1 MKSFSLFRKPDW
13 QSPDA
18 QRRAAAVAADDDAE
32 LLTALP
38 RLAIED
44 PDAAVRRQALRRCND
59 PALFTRAASG
69 DSDAS
74 LRAWAREQW
83 LAAIQSGRVACD
95 DAQLA
100 GLGADEREKLAV
112 HAADG
117 GLRQRALATIERP
130 AFLAERILADGD
142 TALRLALIAR
152 IDNPAMLDRL
162 AEQLRRKSKQLHRA
176 AFDRAEKLR
185 LASGDN
191 ATRER
196 LADGVCADLERLI
209 RDPASTDDRRERMDE
224 AGMRWQA
231 LAPENLHERLRTRYE
246 GAVAVLRVQLQPPA
260 PASAPV
266 APEPV
271 DSTPIPSP
279 EELAAQARLEAE
291 IARNHAERELEQ
303 RRERE
308 QAERQRQEQHE
319 RQRANA
325 ALVEQLAQALDAGE
339 SAKARELAAKIDAEP
354 LSEATQRR
362 WTALQPALKELLGWE
377 AWAGN
382 KVRARLCA
390 EVEKLIG
397 SGLHP
402 DAISSRIQ
410 EIQQQW
416 RELDATEGRN
426 DDSPVTGLDKRLRVA
441 VARALKPA
449 REFFDKRREL
459 RHEHRDA
466 LSAFLAE
473 AGKTLSDETQ
483 ATDISHLLG
492 VQKQAVEH
500 LRSLDQQQGG
510 DRKRLGRRLRD
521 LLDAIKP
528 RVEAAF
534 AGVEE
539 AKQGLIAAAQALV
552 GENDRR
558 RVATEAKSLNER
570 WKQTGKGRTGRDQQQ
585 WRQFRA
591 ALDQAF
597 GHLDQQRQVHNEQQQ
612 QRREAAQAL
621 VEEAESLARL
631 GGEQLSGSE
640 TVARSLRER
649 WQALLVRDGDLAERY
664 DNALTL
670 HREAIKAYRQ
680 DQQRERL
687 LAMLEV
693 GTPAGAPA
701 PESAAA
707 AATRA
712 LELVFEAEAM
722 VGIEV
727 PEAERET
734 RRQWQL
740 RRLQDHLRGTAAGGG
755 NDQGGLETLLSRWR
769 GLAPAVDEARAG
781 PLRERLRQVV
791 MRFRSG

>member
-18 QRRAAAVAADDDAE
+18 QRRASAVASDESAD
-32 LLTALP
+32 LLAALP

-44 PDAAVRRQALRRCND
+44 PDAGVRRQALRRCND
-59 PALFTRAASG
+59 PALFTRAAGS
-69 DSDAS
+69 DSDAA
-74 LRAWAREQW
+74 LRTWAREQW
-83 LAAIQSGRVACD
+83 LAAIQSGRLACD
-95 DAQLA
+95 DAQLRA
-100 GLGADEREKLAV
+100 LTADEREKLAI
-112 HAADG
+112 HANDSD
-117 GLRQRALATIERP
+117 LRRRALTSVERP

-142 TALRLALIAR
+142 TAIRVALIER
-152 IDNPAMLDRL
+152 IDNPVVLDRL

-176 AFDRAEKLR
+176 ALDRAEQLR
-185 LASGDN
+185 LASGDP

-196 LADGVCADLERLI
+196 LGDAVCADLERLI
-209 RDPASTDDRRERMDE
+209 RDPAAADSRRQQMDQ
-224 AGMRWQA
+224 AKTRWQA
-231 LAPENLHERLRTRYE
+231 LAPESLSERLRTRFE
-246 GAVAVLRVQLQPPA
+246 GALAVLRVQLQPPPPA
-260 PASAPV
+260 PAAT
-266 APEPV
+266 PEPIA
-271 DSTPIPSP
+271 PIVVPSP

-291 IARNHAERELEQ
+291 IARNQAERELEQ

-308 QAERQRQEQHE
+308 QAERQRLETQE

-325 ALVEQLAQALDAGE
+325 ALVEQLAKALDAGE
-339 SAKARELAAKIDAEP
+339 SAKARDLAARVDSAH
-354 LSEATQRR
+354 LSDATQRR
-362 WTALQPALKELLGWE
+362 WNDLQPALKELLGWE

-416 RELDATEGRN
+416 RELDATEGRSE
-426 DDSPVTGLDKRLRVA
+426 DSPVSGLDKRLRVA

-459 RHEHRDA
+459 RNEHRDA
-466 LSAFLAE
+466 LSAFLDGAE
-473 AGKTLSDETQ
+473 KSLSDE
-483 ATDISHLLG
+483 APSADINHLISL
-492 VQKQAVEH
+492 QKQSVEH

-510 DRKRLGRRLRD
+510 DRKRLGRRLRE

-539 AKQGLIAAAQALV
+539 AKQSLIGAAQTLV

-558 RVATEAKSLNER
+558 RVAGEAKSLNER
-570 WKQTGKGRTGRDQQQ
+570 WKQAGKGRTGRDQAQ

-597 GHLDQQRQVHNEQQQ
+597 GHLDQQREAQSAQQQ
-612 QRREAAQAL
+612 QRREAAEAL
-621 VEEAESLARL
+621 VVEAEALARL
-631 GGEQLSGSE
+631 GGDQLPGSE
-640 TVARSLRER
+640 ADARALRER
-649 WQALLVRDGDLAERY
+649 WQALAVRDGDLGERY

-670 HREAIKAYRQ
+670 HREAIKAHRQ

-687 LAMLEV
+687 LALLVVESSAD
-693 GTPAGAPA
+693 TTSA
-701 PESAAA
+701 ESADGAA
-707 AATRA
+707 APA

-722 VGIEV
+722 VGIDA

-740 RRLQDHLRGTAAGGG
+740 RRLQDHLRGAGAASS
-755 NDQGGLETLLSRWR
+755 NDLGSLEALLARWR
-769 GLAPAVDEARAG
+769 TLAPNLAEAQAA

-791 MRFRSG
+791 IRFRGD